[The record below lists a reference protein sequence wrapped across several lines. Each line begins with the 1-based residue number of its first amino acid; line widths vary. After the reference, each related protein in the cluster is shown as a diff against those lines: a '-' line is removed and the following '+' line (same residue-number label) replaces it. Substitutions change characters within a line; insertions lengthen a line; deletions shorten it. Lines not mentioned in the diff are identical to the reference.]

1 MKPHSTKQRGMDHY
15 RGMGY
20 LCGSVESQRGQFR
33 ADLFGLFD
41 FVCLGYKQTIGVQA
55 CSAQGGEI
63 DAHKDK
69 ILASKHLERI
79 FTAGWEIHLIAWWPW
94 RYEDKRDEYQAFNLS
109 RIGLGQYVWRPL

>member
-1 MKPHSTKQRGMDHY
+1 MIHSTKQRGLDHY

-63 DAHKDK
+63 EAHQNKM
-69 ILASKHLERI
+69 LASKHLECVFR
-79 FTAGWEIHLIAWWPW
+79 AGWDIELIAWWPW
-94 RYEDKRDEYQAFNLS
+94 RIEDKRDEFRRFSLI
-109 RIGLGQYVWRPL
+109 RTGLGRYMWVET